1 MKVVCILF
9 LYYCSYIF
17 QHKVLLIT
25 PLLIRSFDYVI
36 QLDKIG
42 QEMVGAN
49 TKGQESPY
57 IKVIV
62 GSLAKLCGILTM
74 ETSNTKKDHEVGGSV

>member
-1 MKVVCILF
+1 
-9 LYYCSYIF
+9 
-17 QHKVLLIT
+17 
-25 PLLIRSFDYVI
+25 VI